1 MHTEI
6 FMMIYELFP
15 HDSYNFHII
24 NMTDFMKA
32 SNDLSHFSMF
42 STNVPC
48 VDISDV
54 IKPELTL

>member
-15 HDSYNFHII
+15 HDFYNFHII

-32 SNDLSHFSMF
+32 SNDLRHFSLETVNKC
-42 STNVPC
+42 SLC
-48 VDISDV
+48 GY
-54 IKPELTL
+54 